1 MDGSADPFA
10 GGGPAP
16 ALAVFVPDD
25 SDGSEEGRGVV
36 EGEGAEELQDAL
48 THRLQGT
55 RVGGRWFVSFYSGHF
70 SIPINYND
78 DSFRLNHLI
87 TGLIIKSPAT
97 VA

>member
-1 MDGSADPFA
+1 MKKPEKQKNINSKISLECIWLDGSADPFA
-10 GGGPAP
+10 GGGPGP

-55 RVGGRWFVSFYSGHF
+55 RVASGWT
-70 SIPINYND
+70 I
-78 DSFRLNHLI
+78 
-87 TGLIIKSPAT
+87 
-97 VA
+97 